1 MIPEMTTYIIY
12 IGTTLIASAVYYL
25 TFRYQAKKIDIL
37 EKAIKT
43 QSTLLEDFE
52 KFKKLL
58 DVDHYVKNRDLQLEN
73 QKLQLTRFFEKE
85 AKTLAEKVMRQ
96 TADGVI
102 KEQVKW
108 MPAWNELSQI
118 ALSIAIKQ
126 FPNKEDKPKR
136 DAHFI
141 ENYPENSEYF
151 IKFCDAYF
159 DGQISSNDPIH

>member
-1 MIPEMTTYIIY
+1 MTTDITTYIY

-25 TFRYQAKKIDIL
+25 TFKYQAKKIDIL

-43 QSTLLEDFE
+43 QSNLLEDFE

-73 QKLQLTRFFEKE
+73 QKILLTRVFETQ
-85 AKTLAEKVMRQ
+85 AKTLAENIMKK

-108 MPAWNELSQI
+108 ISAWNELSQI
-118 ALSIAIKQ
+118 ALSIAISQ
-126 FPNKEDKPKR
+126 FPNKEDKAKR
-136 DAHFI
+136 DAHFK
-141 ENYPENSEYF
+141 ENYPDNSEYF
-151 IKFCDAYF
+151 INFCDAYF
-159 DGQISSNDPIH
+159 SGQIPPNIPAQ